1 MPSQAIINTIE
12 WGLAESRPMIGLS
25 WKLLGQRNTRELSMC
40 REACTM
46 LVYRHKALLGFPGDK
61 PRSNAVSANYALDS
75 RLNSFCYHTS
85 NLARCVTR
93 CVLMPFIW
101 IYFYSLILCF
111 FFLDG
116 GFIRWWW
123 SYLLVIIPI
132 LSTFIY
138 F

>member
-85 NLARCVTR
+85 NLARCVTSI
-93 CVLMPFIW
+93 LMPFIW
-101 IYFYSLILCF
+101 ICFYFLILV
-111 FFLDG
+111 L
-116 GFIRWWW
+116 FIRWWCW
-123 SYLLVIIPI
+123 SYLLIIIPI